1 MLMMSIRAAWAI
13 ASVPARQAP
22 TMSRIHGLVCSV
34 VMCVSHQSAV
44 QGLVGSFGTGHALLG
59 DVPVGVA
66 LNHAER
72 QPFEADLTA
81 LAALSA

>member
-1 MLMMSIRAAWAI
+1 
-13 ASVPARQAP
+13 
-22 TMSRIHGLVCSV
+22 
-34 VMCVSHQSAV
+34 MCVSHQSAV